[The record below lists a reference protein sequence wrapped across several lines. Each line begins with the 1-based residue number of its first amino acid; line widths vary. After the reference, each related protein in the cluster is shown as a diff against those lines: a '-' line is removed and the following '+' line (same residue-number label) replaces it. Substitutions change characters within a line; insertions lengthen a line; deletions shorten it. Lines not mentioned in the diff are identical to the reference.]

1 MSSDVW
7 LLLLVVLLLGLSAFF
22 VAAEF
27 ALISARRTVVEPMA
41 INSSRARSTL
51 KAMEEVSVMMATAQ
65 LSITLC
71 GVLLGALGEPAIAHL
86 LEPLFHSL
94 GVRESW
100 LHPVSLVVAL
110 LLVVSAH
117 VALGEMVPKNIAL
130 AAPER
135 TAMMLAAP
143 MRALVTAIGP
153 IVRGRNHIA
162 NWTVRLLGFHPK
174 DEVASSFNREEVAG
188 LLAESREE
196 GLLDPEHHRL
206 ISSALQF
213 DAEAVTSV
221 LVPDSD
227 VVAVPAGA
235 TAADVE
241 RACAHSGF
249 SRFPVQAPDGHYTGY
264 LHIRD
269 VVDIPVA
276 DRDLAV
282 PDERIRRLPDV
293 PGSTGLRT
301 ALDRMRG
308 AGAHLGQVSDP
319 AGRRLGLIMLEDVI
333 ESLIGEI
340 RDATRRR
347 PDPNP

>member
-1 MSSDVW
+1 M
-7 LLLLVVLLLGLSAFF
+7 LLLALSAFF

-27 ALISARRTVVEPMA
+27 ALISARRTVIEPLA
-41 INSSRARSTL
+41 VNSYRARATL

-65 LSITLC
+65 LGITLC

-94 GVRESW
+94 GVPESW

-143 MRALVTAIGP
+143 MRALVKAIGP
-153 IVRGRNHIA
+153 IVRGLNHVA

-196 GLLDPEHHRL
+196 GLLDPEDHWL
-206 ISSALQF
+206 ITSALQF
-213 DAEAVTSV
+213 DTEAVTSV
-221 LVPDSD
+221 LVPDTE
-227 VVAVPAGA
+227 VVAVPVGV
-235 TAADVE
+235 TAAGVE

-249 SRFPVQAPDGHYTGY
+249 SRFPCRRRTGTTRVTCTSGTSSTSPWPTATSPSPRNASAGCPTCPAPPGCALHWTGCEGPAPTWPG
-264 LHIRD
+264 LRPRRPPPRPDHARG
-269 VVDIPVA
+269 
-276 DRDLAV
+276 RHRV
-282 PDERIRRLPDV
+282 PDRRG
-293 PGSTGLRT
+293 PGRHPT
-301 ALDRMRG
+301 
-308 AGAHLGQVSDP
+308 P
-319 AGRRLGLIMLEDVI
+319 A
-333 ESLIGEI
+333 
-340 RDATRRR
+340 ATQ
-347 PDPNP
+347 P